1 MKAAKTPSEK
11 EVKYMETFK
20 ASIIRGDQNT
30 ILALQV
36 SENRYDITLT
46 DDNPNNVKSVFNKL
60 LLKLKDGVYN
70 FELEDS
76 TEDLYYHICKEYIN
90 QLNTELSSTYKELKD
105 YELLNE

>member
-1 MKAAKTPSEK
+1 MPSEK

-30 ILALQV
+30 ILALHLGD
-36 SENRYDITLT
+36 NRYDITLT
-46 DDNPNNVKSVFNKL
+46 DDNPNNVKSVFNNL
-60 LLKLKDGVYN
+60 LLQLKKGVFG

-76 TEDLYYHICKEYIN
+76 TEDLYYHISKEYII
-90 QLNTELSSTYKELKD
+90 QLNSELSSIYKELED

>member
-1 MKAAKTPSEK
+1 MPSEK

-30 ILALQV
+30 ILALHLGD
-36 SENRYDITLT
+36 NRYDITLT
-46 DDNPNNVKSVFNKL
+46 DDNPNNVKSVFNNL
-60 LLKLKDGVYN
+60 LQQLKNGVFS

-76 TEDLYYHICKEYIN
+76 TEDLYYHISKEYIT
-90 QLNTELSSTYKELKD
+90 QLNSELYSIYKELED

>member
-1 MKAAKTPSEK
+1 
-11 EVKYMETFK
+11 METFK

>member
-1 MKAAKTPSEK
+1 MPSEK
-11 EVKYMETFK
+11 EVKYMEIFK

-36 SENRYDITLT
+36 SDNRYDITLT
-46 DDNPNNVKSVFNKL
+46 EDNPNNVKLVFNNL
-60 LLKLKDGVYN
+60 LQKLKSGVFN

-76 TEDLYYHICKEYIN
+76 TEDLFYHICKEYIT
-90 QLNTELSSTYKELKD
+90 QLNSELSSVYKELED